1 MSVNVAEKSK
11 PLVYDPLN
19 PRYGVQHR
27 AGIAGLWLQ
36 IEAMRL
42 LREEMSTDEEKAKY
56 IIPDCELTDDGRVLE
71 ISFTKESFFSLMRER
86 YRGTWVERETSKKN
100 KDGRLVREW
109 KTETG
114 EKRFLYEELR
124 PLFDYFRVF
133 KAPEAWQAHTRD
145 RTWDSYYSS
154 PPTRVSSF
162 KIEPRE
168 TVNEYAE
175 KLWEYLPAN
184 RHVKITKTTRLNIF
198 TKDFKGMG
206 ITEPAEEALLLHF
219 ASIAA
224 TIFTPVKLKIERNKQ
239 SGSNLLD
246 CTSIFGAPV
255 VVLPLVIHVEHF
267 SKNFRKK
274 LEKREA
280 AAKGKRLHPDLIISS
295 PNEAA
300 LAFHITPQLAQ
311 DRVAEQVRG
320 ISGVE
325 VFSFKPKD
333 KPSEQSV
340 VIGVA
345 NQQLDSDTK
354 ELLEKYGSEL
364 RNIKSLPYRALR
376 VENLLYKR
384 QWYDGFDHLAAQYP
398 LELFVP
404 HKTADEDMRR
414 LDTEAY
420 RMTRS
425 IRQDL
430 NYYIAKKEANMNGTQ
445 PNIEKL
451 IYRVTRNYIEWRAR
465 DRAKSEVS
473 KDFRFEFDRLNEL
486 RRKQQAK
493 LSGDERRWLEDAKK
507 YIKQMQRTAEELFIR
522 FRGCRNKRRFA
533 PLFTETL
540 CFAPQPSLTPDKQTQ
555 LRPYIEGDAWESGK
569 NLVLMS
575 ISAVG
580 GIDIYYPPD
589 DVVLTDDDVSDT
601 DDTESEDQT

>member
-1 MSVNVAEKSK
+1 MSANVAEKSK
-11 PLVYDPLN
+11 QLVYDPLN

-42 LREEMSTDEEKAKY
+42 LREEMSTDEEKEKY
-56 IIPDCELTDDGRVLE
+56 VIPDCWLTNEGRALE

-86 YRGTWVERETSKKN
+86 YRGTWIERETSKKN

-109 KTETG
+109 KTEKG
-114 EKRFLYEELR
+114 EKRFSYEELR
-124 PLFDYFRVF
+124 PLLDYFRVF

-145 RTWDSYYSS
+145 KTWDSYYSS
-154 PPTRVSSF
+154 PPTRISSF

-184 RHVKITKTTRLNIF
+184 RSVKITKTIRLNIF
-198 TKDFKGMG
+198 TKDFKGVN
-206 ITEPAEEALLLHF
+206 ITESAEDALLLHF

-224 TIFTPVKLKIERNKQ
+224 TIFTPVRLKIERNKQ
-239 SGSNLLD
+239 RGSNILD

-255 VVLPLVIHVEHF
+255 VVLPSVTHVEHF

-274 LEKREA
+274 LEKRED

-311 DRVAEQVRG
+311 ERVEEQVRG
-320 ISGVE
+320 TSGVE
-325 VFSFKPKD
+325 IFSFKPKD

-340 VIGVA
+340 VVGVA

-364 RNIKSLPYRALR
+364 KHTKSLPYRALR

-384 QWYDGFDHLAAQYP
+384 QWYDGFDHLVARYP

-404 HKTADEDMRR
+404 HKTADEEMRR

-465 DRAKSEVS
+465 DRAKSKVS
-473 KDFRFEFDRLNEL
+473 ENFIFTFDRLKDV
-486 RRKQQAK
+486 RGKQK
-493 LSGDERRWLEDAKK
+493 KNLSLSEDDRRWLGNANE

-533 PLFTETL
+533 PLFTETF

-555 LRPYIEGDAWESGK
+555 LRPYIEGDEWESGK

-589 DVVLTDDDVSDT
+589 DVILTDDASDT
-601 DDTESEDQT
+601 DNTESED